1 MTYQE
6 YNEKLKRGLAQVRA
20 GQGIVK
26 TMEEL
31 ERMAEETRFA
41 QLQLPD
47 PTDHVKFWILAG
59 IQRSRLRLKQIRESW
74 DVQWF
79 RAVLLPV
86 SVKR

>member
-31 ERMAEETRFA
+31 ERRAEETDLHSLSYQTRRTLIRTLGCFWRA
-41 QLQLPD
+41 GAFMLASVSRRCSRMGCMILP
-47 PTDHVKFWILAG
+47 W
-59 IQRSRLRLKQIRESW
+59 R
-74 DVQWF
+74 
-79 RAVLLPV
+79 
-86 SVKR
+86 

>member
-41 QLQLPD
+41 QL
-47 PTDHVKFWILAG
+47 
-59 IQRSRLRLKQIRESW
+59 RS
-74 DVQWF
+74 
-79 RAVLLPV
+79 LLLMPR
-86 SVKR
+86 STC